1 MTRNTLFNL
10 IALISLSAT
19 VGCGTGD
26 NIAGEWEGEINLGGY
41 PLDVSFELEHDSDNT
56 YTGEGETEWFC
67 YISSGDSGYWD
78 DCMMDFEINAETT
91 GEGGEQEIEFE
102 LDDCVY
108 QWQSQSLNVDC
119 PSDFELDWDGEDEME
134 GDLDSD
140 IEMDIERN

>member
-26 NIAGEWEGEINLGGY
+26 NIAGDWEGELNGY
-41 PLDVSFELEHDSDNT
+41 GETLEVSFELEYDSDST
-56 YTGEGETEWFC
+56 YSGEGDAEWIC
-67 YISSGDSGYWD
+67 YISYGDSGYYD
-78 DCMMDFEINAETT
+78 DCTMEFEITAETT
-91 GEGGEQEIEFE
+91 GESGEQEIEFE
-102 LDDCVY
+102 LDDCVL
-108 QWQSQSLNVDC
+108 QWEGESVDVDC